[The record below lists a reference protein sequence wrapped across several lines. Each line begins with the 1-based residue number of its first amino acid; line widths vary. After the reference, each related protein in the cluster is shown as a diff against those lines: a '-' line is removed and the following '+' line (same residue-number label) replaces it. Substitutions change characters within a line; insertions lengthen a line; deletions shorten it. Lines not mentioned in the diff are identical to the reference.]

1 MKLMPIE
8 IKSHALKKAFFG
20 YDMREVEGLKD
31 LASEALEDAIK
42 QIAALEDRCGDTVK
56 KLSEHLEN
64 ERLLKEAITT
74 AQRMVEELK
83 GNARKEAELL
93 ITEARL
99 QAEEIVRQAHHR
111 AKEIQEDIFR
121 LKKQRIEMET
131 TLKALIDYH
140 SQRLVLEE
148 DHSRKTDEDA
158 DKLVFLPK
166 S

>member
-1 MKLMPIE
+1 MTLMPME

-20 YDMREVEGLKD
+20 YDMREVEVLKD
-31 LASEALEDAIK
+31 LASEALEEALKRIG
-42 QIAALEDRCGDTVK
+42 ALEDRCNDTVR

-93 ITEARL
+93 VTEARI

-131 TLKALIDYH
+131 ALKSLIDYH

-148 DHSRKTDEDA
+148 DHSRKSDEDA
-158 DKLVFLPK
+158 DSLAFLPRP
-166 S
+166 

>member
-1 MKLMPIE
+1 MKLMPME

-20 YDMREVEGLKD
+20 YDMREVEALKD
-31 LASEALEDAIK
+31 LASEALEDALK
-42 QIAALEDRCGDTVK
+42 QISALEDRYNDTVK

-111 AKEIQEDIFR
+111 AKEIQGDIFR

-131 TLKALIDYH
+131 TLKALLDYH

-148 DHSRKTDEDA
+148 DHSRKADEDA
-158 DKLVFLPK
+158 GKLAFLPK